1 MVVLDDIMGVAMSKH
16 NVDVIYIACSLY
28 ADVYSM
34 VIQTED
40 NEGETKILWKESKWA
55 GNLKI
60 QS

>member
-40 NEGETKILWKESKWA
+40 NEGETKILWKENKWA

-60 QS
+60 LG

>member
-1 MVVLDDIMGVAMSKH
+1 MSKH